1 MTLPTSSTKTTTWP
15 ISVGAE
21 AIATAQFARCGFDV
35 LAQSLRDK
43 PWYDFAVTRAGNLLK
58 ISVKASE
65 DGRWN
70 LTQSFARRGAENG
83 SKGFDCRS
91 AVDFWVDSQGTKTIC
106 CLVQFEGVT
115 INQLPRIYLAFPNEI
130 AAEMRAAAERTNHCA
145 LLEKYE
151 WTSID
156 GKRERSALPANWRF
170 SQERIQELIDRQA
183 APLFTGTFSKSS
195 FNSAS
200 VPLQPRSQGTREIA
214 LSA

>member
-1 MTLPTSSTKTTTWP
+1 MTLPASPIKTSTWP

-21 AIATAQFARCGFDV
+21 AIAAAQFARCGFDV
-35 LAQSLRDK
+35 LAQTARDK

-58 ISVKASE
+58 VSVKASE

-70 LTQSFARRGAENG
+70 LTQSFARRSTDQGAR
-83 SKGFDCRS
+83 SVDCRS
-91 AVDFWVDSQGTKTIC
+91 AIDFWADSQGSKTIC

-115 INQLPRIYLAFPNEI
+115 INQMPRIYLAFPNDL
-130 AAEMRAAAERTNHCA
+130 AAEMRAAAERTGHCA

-151 WTSID
+151 WTVD
-156 GKRERSALPANWRF
+156 GKREYSALPSSWRF
-170 SQERIQELIDRQA
+170 SPERIQELLERQV

-195 FNSAS
+195 KGPVSAT
-200 VPLQPRSQGTREIA
+200 PIPRTQGTREIA

>member
-1 MTLPTSSTKTTTWP
+1 MTLPTSPTKTSTWP

-43 PWYDFAVTRAGNLLK
+43 PWYDFAVTRSGNLLK

-65 DGRWN
+65 DGSWN
-70 LTQSFARRGAENG
+70 LAQSFSRRSTDNAK
-83 SKGFDCRS
+83 SFDCRS

-115 INQLPRIYLAFPNEI
+115 INQLPRIYLAFPYEI

-151 WTSID
+151 WTSMD
-156 GKRERSALPANWRF
+156 GKRERTMLPSNWRF
-170 SQERIQELIDRQA
+170 SQERIQELIDRQV
-183 APLFTGTFSKSS
+183 APLFTGTFSKGSISS
-195 FNSAS
+195 LS
-200 VPLQPRSQGTREIA
+200 VPPQSRGAREVA

>member
-1 MTLPTSSTKTTTWP
+1 MTLPTSPTKTSTWP

-70 LTQSFARRGAENG
+70 LTQSFSRRSAEPGAR
-83 SKGFDCRS
+83 SFDCRS

-106 CLVQFEGVT
+106 CLVQFEGVS
-115 INQLPRIYLAFPNEI
+115 ISQLPRIYLAFPYEI
-130 AAEMRAAAERTNHCA
+130 AAEMRAAAERTDHCA

-156 GKRERSALPANWRF
+156 GKHERSMLPSNWRF

-195 FNSAS
+195 FNSGS
-200 VPLQPRSQGTREIA
+200 VPLPARSQGPREIA

>member
-1 MTLPTSSTKTTTWP
+1 MTLPTSSTKTSTWP

-65 DGRWN
+65 DGSWN
-70 LTQSFARRGAENG
+70 LTQSFSRPGAK
-83 SKGFDCRS
+83 SFDCRS

-115 INQLPRIYLAFPNEI
+115 INQLPRIYLAFPYEI
-130 AAEMRAAAERTNHCA
+130 AAEMRAAAERTDRCA

-156 GKRERSALPANWRF
+156 GKRERSALPSNWRF
-170 SQERIQELIDRQA
+170 SQERIHELIDRQA
-183 APLFTGTFSKSS
+183 APLFTGTFSKGSI
-195 FNSAS
+195 SAVS
-200 VPLQPRSQGTREIA
+200 VLPQSRGAREIA